1 MKKPESYINK
11 IGSRKF
17 QVLLIGIVLFLLKP
31 TAFNGDHMVI
41 LMSVYMGVNVA
52 GKFAINNRGDE

>member
-1 MKKPESYINK
+1 MKKAESYFNK

-17 QVLLIGIVLFLLKP
+17 QVLLIGIVLFLFRSQSF
-31 TAFNGDHMVI
+31 TGDHMVI

-52 GKFAINNRGDE
+52 GKFANNNRGEE

>member
-31 TAFNGDHMVI
+31 MAFTGDHVVI

-52 GKFAINNRGDE
+52 GKFANNNRGEE